1 HEFSDPDTGFI
12 AVKSSEGKELKA
24 LEHPGLWNGAMAE
37 WNTVFI
43 EVPAGTFN
51 PVKSV
56 FDLLRPA
63 HQTGEV

>member
-1 HEFSDPDTGFI
+1 
-12 AVKSSEGKELKA
+12 LKA

-43 EVPAGTFN
+43 EVPASTFN